1 MIQRR
6 AGKGSCR
13 GRAEPVS
20 GVAQLGTDD
29 KETMELIVDAD
40 VPTPDHARCRGREV
54 LAGNGAEGLS
64 KRERPR
70 GIAPSSTNMR
80 AEIDAG
86 PERGC
91 LTARNGDG
99 RWRPRRRAVGLRG
112 GGDHECGSR
121 SRQRADMHE
130 RSPAERRTV
139 LHVRR
144 FACTNNSATATF
156 HSCVA
161 ARPPIEMQIV
171 PTGCLY
177 AMSPRALGGGGL
189 LLEVPARSASIV
201 RILVFR
207 RLSPVVRRLVADA
220 STSSRSSTR

>member
-1 MIQRR
+1 
-6 AGKGSCR
+6 
-13 GRAEPVS
+13 
-20 GVAQLGTDD
+20 
-29 KETMELIVDAD
+29 MELIVDAE
-40 VPTPDHARCRGREV
+40 VPTPDHARCRGREA

-70 GIAPSSTNMR
+70 GIAPSSANMR
-80 AEIDAG
+80 AEINAG
-86 PERGC
+86 PERGR
-91 LTARNGDG
+91 LTARNGDR

-121 SRQRADMHE
+121 SRQRADMQHE
-130 RSPAERRTV
+130 RSPGERRTV

-161 ARPPIEMQIV
+161 PWPPIEMQIV

-177 AMSPRALGGGGL
+177 AISPRALGGGGL
-189 LLEVPARSASIV
+189 LLEGPAGRAS
-201 RILVFR
+201 
-207 RLSPVVRRLVADA
+207 
-220 STSSRSSTR
+220 